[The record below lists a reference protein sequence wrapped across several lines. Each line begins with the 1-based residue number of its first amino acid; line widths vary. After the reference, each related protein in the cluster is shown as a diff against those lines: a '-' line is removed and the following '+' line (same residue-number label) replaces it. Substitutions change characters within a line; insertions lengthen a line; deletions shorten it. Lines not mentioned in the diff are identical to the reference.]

1 MLSRPLL
8 QNKLLKS
15 VFSDYNFTFSG
26 EKGKCGGKKEKPKKG
41 RHVGLRHWPPA
52 ITFAYISTGY
62 LKT

>member
-1 MLSRPLL
+1 MLSEPLL

-41 RHVGLRHWPPA
+41 RHVGLRH
-52 ITFAYISTGY
+52 
-62 LKT
+62 